1 MFLVGEWTLPSRFV
15 HCRTTHVHKRTES
28 HDGRY
33 VFFRRCGRIL
43 AILFHEVN
51 RGNIYFVSCSITGTK
66 TRDDNIGMFIAKKG
80 FECRVKINIKGRI
93 KMKKL
98 IRITCLLILAAINIS
113 AQEIYDAVNVNSL
126 TSGKS
131 LLPGQTGTQDPLVLT
146 YVANMGV
153 LLSSGDSK
161 VLIDS
166 LFDKPNPAT
175 RVPAPETI
183 ERIMKGEPPFDGID
197 LVLVTHKDPDHFDA
211 ALSVRYMEARS
222 EPFLVAPS
230 EAVEMMQ
237 KASHD
242 WSRISSRIISIDLK
256 VGEHI
261 KRDVA
266 RIPLTIGRTLHD
278 ANLKTPMNLV
288 YLIGINGWRVF
299 HEGDT
304 WRPDQYME
312 FGLTTVPVDLAVIN
326 YGWPLSPHRPFRLFF
341 QEFYKPNH
349 IALGHINIK
358 EEQVAKGKIDEVR
371 QNYKDIFVL
380 LPGMPAKVFRK

>member
-1 MFLVGEWTLPSRFV
+1 
-15 HCRTTHVHKRTES
+15 
-28 HDGRY
+28 
-33 VFFRRCGRIL
+33 
-43 AILFHEVN
+43 
-51 RGNIYFVSCSITGTK
+51 
-66 TRDDNIGMFIAKKG
+66 
-80 FECRVKINIKGRI
+80 
-93 KMKKL
+93 MKKL
-98 IRITCLLILAAINIS
+98 IRIACLLILAVININ
-113 AQEIYDAVNVNSL
+113 AQEINDAVNVNSL
-126 TSGKS
+126 TSGTS
-131 LLPGQTGTQDPLVLT
+131 IFPEQTATQDPLVLT

-166 LFDKPNPAT
+166 IFDKPNPAT

-197 LVLVTHKDPDHFDA
+197 LVLVTHKDPDHFEA
-211 ALSVRYMEARS
+211 ALTVRYMEARP

-242 WSRISSRIISIDLK
+242 WSRISSRVISIDLK

-288 YLIGINGWRVF
+288 YLIGINGWQVF

-341 QEFYKPNH
+341 QEVYKPNH
-349 IALGHINIK
+349 IALGHINIQ